1 MKTLSISVRHDVASP
16 HAASPAAFVQDVLGL
31 TIATLGLLCFIG
43 VAFVGLCVDAY
54 SVMVSGL
61 KPNTEN

>member
-16 HAASPAAFVQDVLGL
+16 HAASPAAFVQDILGL
-31 TIATLGLLCFIG
+31 TVATLGLLCFMG

-54 SVMVSGL
+54 CIVVPGTQTM
-61 KPNTEN
+61 ER